1 MEDIKKLIE
10 LLEMKITM
18 YEMQNMLAG
27 LIAD

>member
-18 YEMQNMLAG
+18 YEMQNMLDG